1 MKRSLSA
8 VLLLMMAVTLAGCGE
23 DGPDFAPVTGTVTY
37 KGEPVADASV
47 IFQPEAGPVAAGTT
61 DAQGKFT
68 LMSKDKE
75 GAAVGP
81 GLFTVVKVEK
91 TAEVMEVKPG
101 EETEAMMQQVNEKD
115 RPKSPKSLI
124 PQKYNNPAS
133 SDLKFT
139 VDPDGANN
147 DFKLELKD

>member
-1 MKRSLSA
+1 MKRSLSG
-8 VLLLMMAVTLAGCGE
+8 VLFLMMAVALAGCGA
-23 DGPDFAPVTGTVTY
+23 DGPTFAPATGTVTY

-47 IFQPEAGPVAAGTT
+47 IFQPEDGPVATGTT

-68 LMSKDKE
+68 LMSKENE
-75 GAAVGP
+75 GAAIGP

-101 EETEAMMQQVNEKD
+101 DETAAMMQVNEKD
-115 RPKSPKSLI
+115 RPKPPKSLI

-139 VDPDGANN
+139 IDADGANN
-147 DFKLELKD
+147 DFKLDLKD